1 MTYLVLDVE
10 TSGLPE
16 PAGFARLYPPHEI
29 RYYSG
34 SRIIEIAC
42 IEYDENGRQL
52 SQLSTRVCPEGPW
65 TMNPEAQKIHGI
77 NKCDLADDIPGVV
90 TSTVM
95 LSMLQR
101 LFENAHM
108 RSDQE
113 SPIIVGH
120 NVNFDWHVVSSEAF
134 RLGNI
139 ALFEMLCQLH
149 CHCTMRTTTELCG
162 LMRSN
167 GRAKWPT
174 LTELHSHLFDEV
186 PAKMHAALSDVQATA
201 RCFFWVEFKKNI
213 VKAALDGSNVLT
225 SKHIRSTKPN
235 RRRPH
240 LRE

>member
-29 RYYSG
+29 TYYSG

-42 IEYDENGRQL
+42 IEYDKNGRHL

-65 TMNPEAQKIHGI
+65 SMNPEAQKVHGI
-77 NKCDLADDIPGVV
+77 DKCDLTADIPGVV

-95 LSMLQR
+95 LSMLQQ
-101 LFENAHM
+101 LLENAYMHSNKEHPM
-108 RSDQE
+108 
-113 SPIIVGH
+113 IVGH

-134 RLGNI
+134 RVGNI

-149 CHCTMRTTTELCG
+149 CHCTMQSTTKLCG
-162 LMRSN
+162 LKRRN

-174 LTELHSHLFDEV
+174 LVELYSHLFDEV
-186 PAKMHAALSDVQATA
+186 PAKMHAALSDVHATA
-201 RCFFWVEFKKNI
+201 RCFFWVEFKKAI
-213 VKAALDGSNVLT
+213 EETAQDGSQVLT
-225 SKHIRSTKPN
+225 NQNSSMTKSIRRRVHIR
-235 RRRPH
+235 R
-240 LRE
+240 